1 MSMSR
6 AGVEENRSAVVDLS
20 VLLEGINDDF
30 IYDFN
35 VAASRLE
42 RDGSQPELPQ
52 CAAQQYQ

>member
-1 MSMSR
+1 MSR